1 MLKKLKCLEAK
12 ARLAREITA
21 NNMGVAN
28 STNTI
33 SVASSR
39 SSSMEGSAITNTNLR
54 GVVKTEPLD
63 YELLHLEESERHLQ
77 RDSESAVNNTSNS
90 VTSNTM
96 NNSSN
101 NNNNPPQRYQH
112 VQVQTVPPRQ
122 GLSSNQGT
130 QKVILTPRVE
140 YVQIPVNSCAERNAT
155 VSAASV
161 SPQIIIT
168 RTLPTTTTSSS
179 ALSASSCTSANQ
191 QLAAHSSQQHH
202 IPRRHSASPSH
213 YQRITAINVAQ
224 SSHSAPSSPPP
235 LHHQQQQNSTV
246 GSNQL
251 LQHVRVIQNGRF
263 YDDALGSA
271 TLRRQTVSPP
281 PLQHYSRS
289 APVSPA
295 PGAGFVRRYTPQSP
309 PLLPPPPPAPS
320 ASSTTLS
327 SSGGSTSP
335 TSATGQQYLI
345 AHTPTR
351 KYVLT
356 TSTRQVNVISAKNSS
371 SLSSSTNQQHA
382 YAIPHSS
389 SSTSLQSQPL
399 SIHQHHHQHH
409 QHMNSPSSSSNSSP
423 SPLASSSTN
432 ALQSSTSVSNHIF
445 RTPVVSS
452 SSGHHNNNSIHHHHQ
467 HHHNTNNNSNSNN
480 NTSNTAMRPP
490 PPPPPPKIKH
500 STLGMNVTGALG
512 IGGSGGPGGGSSSSS
527 SISGHCSGLN
537 GSGSSSS
544 LTLSATASSSSTSCP
559 TASNLSPNCEEPSSS
574 IPDLEFDGTTVLCR
588 VCGDKASGFHYGV
601 HSCEGC
607 KGFFRRS
614 IQQKIQYRPC
624 TKNQQCSILR
634 INRNRCQYC
643 RLKKCIAVGMSRDA
657 VRFGRVPKR
666 EKARILAAMQ
676 QSTQNRGQQRA
687 LASELDDQPRLLSAV
702 LRAHLETCEFT
713 KEKVAAMRQR
723 ARECPSYS
731 MPTLLACPLNP
742 APELQSEQE
751 FSQRFAHVIRG
762 VIDFAGM
769 IPGFQLL
776 SQDDKFTLLKAG
788 LFDALFVRLIC
799 MFDSSINSIICLNGQ
814 VMRRDAIQNG
824 ANARFLV
831 DSTFNFAE
839 RMNSMNL
846 SDAEIGLFC
855 AIVLITPDRP
865 GLRNIELIEK
875 MYSRLKG
882 CLQTIINQ
890 NRPDQPEFMSKL
902 LETMPDLRT
911 LSTLHTEKL
920 VVFRTEHKELL
931 RQQMW
936 TMDEEQLSASKSP
949 SGWEDNRMDVEAK
962 SPLGSVSS
970 TESGD
975 LEYQTSSTTPATTHH
990 IHRQPSSLASSAP
1003 LLAATLSGTCPLRT
1017 RANSGSSG
1025 DSNADLDLVGSH
1037 AHLAQNG
1044 LTITPIVRAHSHQQ
1058 LHHHLSVAPA
1068 QHRYRKLDSPTDSG
1082 IESGNEKNE
1091 CGNKVVSSGGS
1102 SSCSSPRSSVDD
1114 ALDCTDGSAANNSQV
1129 TVSVSPVRSPQPT
1142 TAAPSSTS
1150 NSSSSSGSTTS
1161 TSSSST
1167 LKRQIVEDMPV
1178 LKRVLQAP
1186 PLYDTNSLMDE
1197 AYKPHKKFRALR
1209 HREYETAEADA
1220 SSSTSANVNTTSC
1233 IPTAANSPVQQ
1244 SIAAANNAQSPPPP
1258 AATLGVTVQN
1268 QVMVVPQAA
1277 ASPVVAPTVSSPPA
1291 ITHHQSQLHM
1301 HLTRPIPT
1309 NSSGNTNGNT
1319 TQQPI
1324 QQQQQQPSSLS
1335 STHSVLAKSL
1345 MAEPRMT
1352 PEQIKR
1358 SDIIQNYIMR
1368 DAAAANNSNL
1378 LVCSPHAT
1386 GNRSPAPQH
1395 SAVAG
1400 GHHAYAAGSSSPASS
1415 NSPNSNCASPSTTT
1429 VTSMASPP
1437 PSGAAN
1443 RWPGHSVITTTSIN
1457 QRQQSVSPS
1466 SNGSSSSSSTSNS
1479 SSASNASGCQY
1490 FQSPH
1495 STSASVS
1502 PPRPSPS
1509 AMNTPPR
1516 LLELQV
1522 EIADS
1527 QQPLNLSKKSPTPP
1541 PSKLQALVAAATAA
1555 QRYPPAVSADVT
1567 VTATTASSASVATT
1581 TGPASTS
1588 PQVQVHKVMLEA

>member
-1 MLKKLKCLEAK
+1 MKMVMSADSSDCHPSSSSVVVGGEAPSQSAKISVICHITNQIQQQSLNNNNSQQQQQHLTVVEASAASSTTSCPQLIMGRSHLENALKLPPNTSVSAYYQNTKLL
-12 ARLAREITA
+12 TQT
-21 NNMGVAN
+21 NSNMEDPQQQQQQQHMTNYQNSLNQQEYQNRHINFIRTPLRASN
-28 STNTI
+28 STA
-33 SVASSR
+33 ASNSTTPVTDMDTVPTGASTSTSTSSLSSTLAVNALKLNPSSI
-39 SSSMEGSAITNTNLR
+39 SSSMPNLS
-54 GVVKTEPLD
+54 P
-63 YELLHLEESERHLQ
+63 
-77 RDSESAVNNTSNS
+77 
-90 VTSNTM
+90 
-96 NNSSN
+96 NSSSTASSSVIYPPKTSHNSLILSQALQQPCSLNNNNIYHQSLNNIN
-101 NNNNPPQRYQH
+101 NNNNNNNNIVTTSENLNSSYDNFLNYH
-112 VQVQTVPPRQ
+112 H
-122 GLSSNQGT
+122 SNQN
-130 QKVILTPRVE
+130 
-140 YVQIPVNSCAERNAT
+140 VNNNN
-155 VSAASV
+155 
-161 SPQIIIT
+161 
-168 RTLPTTTTSSS
+168 LY
-179 ALSASSCTSANQ
+179 
-191 QLAAHSSQQHH
+191 QQHQH
-202 IPRRHSASPSH
+202 L
-213 YQRITAINVAQ
+213 QQ
-224 SSHSAPSSPPP
+224 
-235 LHHQQQQNSTV
+235 HQQQQ
-246 GSNQL
+246 
-251 LQHVRVIQNGRF
+251 HI
-263 YDDALGSA
+263 AL
-271 TLRRQTVSPP
+271 
-281 PLQHYSRS
+281 
-289 APVSPA
+289 
-295 PGAGFVRRYTPQSP
+295 
-309 PLLPPPPPAPS
+309 
-320 ASSTTLS
+320 
-327 SSGGSTSP
+327 
-335 TSATGQQYLI
+335 
-345 AHTPTR
+345 
-351 KYVLT
+351 
-356 TSTRQVNVISAKNSS
+356 
-371 SLSSSTNQQHA
+371 
-382 YAIPHSS
+382 
-389 SSTSLQSQPL
+389 
-399 SIHQHHHQHH
+399 QHH
-409 QHMNSPSSSSNSSP
+409 QHSSGVVVVAADSRPQTPDYIKSYP
-423 SPLASSSTN
+423 VMDTTVASS
-432 ALQSSTSVSNHIF
+432 VKGE
-445 RTPVVSS
+445 PE
-452 SSGHHNNNSIHHHHQ
+452 
-467 HHHNTNNNSNSNN
+467 
-480 NTSNTAMRPP
+480 
-490 PPPPPPKIKH
+490 
-500 STLGMNVTGALG
+500 
-512 IGGSGGPGGGSSSSS
+512 
-527 SISGHCSGLN
+527 LN
-537 GSGSSSS
+537 
-544 LTLSATASSSSTSCP
+544 
-559 TASNLSPNCEEPSSS
+559 
-574 IPDLEFDGTTVLCR
+574 IEFDGTTVLCR

-687 LASELDDQPRLLSAV
+687 LSGELDDQPRLLSAV

-799 MFDSSINSIICLNGQ
+799 MFDNSINSIICLNGQ

-846 SDAEIGLFC
+846 TDAEIGLFC

-890 NRPDQPEFMSKL
+890 NRPDQPDFMNKL

-936 TMDEEQLSASKSP
+936 SMEDEQPSLSKSP
-949 SGWEDNRMDVEAK
+949 NSWEDHRMDVEAK

-970 TESGD
+970 TESND
-975 LEYQTSSTTPATTHH
+975 LEYQTASTTTANPSPANSTVNHH
-990 IHRQPSSLASSAP
+990 LNHLHTQQTSSLASSAP
-1003 LLAATLSGTCPLRT
+1003 LLAATLSGTCPLRN

-1025 DSNADLDLVGSH
+1025 DSTNELDMVVGSH
-1037 AHLAQNG
+1037 AHLTQNG

-1058 LHHHLSVAPA
+1058 LHHHLTAAANST
-1068 QHRYRKLDSPTDSG
+1068 HRYRKLDSPTDSG

-1091 CGNKVVSSGGS
+1091 CSKNVSSGGS

-1114 ALDCTDGSAANNSQV
+1114 ALDCNEQGQNNANTQV
-1129 TVSVSPVRSPQPT
+1129 SVSVSPVRSPQPL
-1142 TAAPSSTS
+1142 AQQASSTS
-1150 NSSSSSGSTTS
+1150 SNTTSASSNSSA
-1161 TSSSST
+1161 T
-1167 LKRQIVEDMPV
+1167 LKRQIVDDMPV

-1209 HREYETAEADA
+1209 HREYECTEADA
-1220 SSSTSANVNTTSC
+1220 SSSTNTPLSNL
-1233 IPTAANSPVQQ
+1233 P
-1244 SIAAANNAQSPPPP
+1244 AAASSSPTHQLNTNAQSPPP
-1258 AATLGVTVQN
+1258 AVTTNSSIINSTGQN
-1268 QVMVVPQAA
+1268 QQQVILVPQATHSPSAPLA
-1277 ASPVVAPTVSSPPA
+1277 ASPPA
-1291 ITHHQSQLHM
+1291 IAQHQSQLHM
-1301 HLTRPIPT
+1301 HLTRPTPT
-1309 NSSGNTNGNT
+1309 NSNTGSMG
-1319 TQQPI
+1319 
-1324 QQQQQQPSSLS
+1324 QQQTSSLS

-1352 PEQIKR
+1352 PEQMKR

-1368 DAAAANNSNL
+1368 DSQQTASSSNSL
-1378 LVCSPHAT
+1378 LVCSPH
-1386 GNRSPAPQH
+1386 GPGSRSPAPL
-1395 SAVAG
+1395 
-1400 GHHAYAAGSSSPASS
+1400 HHQMQMHNLYNNGS
-1415 NSPNSNCASPSTTT
+1415 NSPNSNCNSPTTTTSTTGINNAL
-1429 VTSMASPP
+1429 ASPP
-1437 PSGAAN
+1437 SSSPAAA
-1443 RWPGHSVITTTSIN
+1443 RWTGHSVITTTTIN

-1466 SNGSSSSSSTSNS
+1466 SNGSSSSSSSTSSSSSSSSSTSSNS
-1479 SSASNASGCQY
+1479 SAGCQY

-1509 AMNTPPR
+1509 QMSTPPR

-1522 EIADS
+1522 DIADS

-1555 QRYPPAVSADVT
+1555 QRYPTVSADVT
-1567 VTATTASSASVATT
+1567 VTATSSNNSTTAAASTT
-1581 TGPASTS
+1581 TTNNNL
-1588 PQVQVHKVMLEA
+1588 QQQKVMLEA

>member
-1 MLKKLKCLEAK
+1 MLKKLKCLEA
-12 ARLAREITA
+12 ANSLAREASASHNQPHNLAQT
-21 NNMGVAN
+21 
-28 STNTI
+28 TTTTTT
-33 SVASSR
+33 SVK
-39 SSSMEGSAITNTNLR
+39 II
-54 GVVKTEPLD
+54 KTEPLD
-63 YELLHLEESERHLQ
+63 FEMLHLEEKDLRERNLT
-77 RDSESAVNNTSNS
+77 RDNETTTTITSSSSSANS
-90 VTSNTM
+90 
-96 NNSSN
+96 SSN
-101 NNNNPPQRYQH
+101 NNNLTAAPPPQRYTH

-122 GLSSNQGT
+122 GITNSGNS

-140 YVQIPVNSCAERNAT
+140 YVQIPNNNSERSMSNGSAT
-155 VSAASV
+155 

-168 RTLPTTTTSSS
+168 RTLQTNNTTVSST
-179 ALSASSCTSANQ
+179 ANNQ
-191 QLAAHSSQQHH
+191 QQQQHQPQHHHSHH
-202 IPRRHSASPSH
+202 IPRRHSASPSQYH
-213 YQRITAINVAQ
+213 RVSLNV
-224 SSHSAPSSPPP
+224 SHHNNNNSHSAPSSPPP
-235 LHHQQQQNSTV
+235 LHHQQQLQQQQQQHHQPQSSLNS
-246 GSNQL
+246 GS
-251 LQHVRVIQNGRF
+251 QHVRVIRDGRL
-263 YDDALGSA
+263 YEETLSNSNA
-271 TLRRQTVSPP
+271 TQRRHSLSPP
-281 PLQHYSRS
+281 PLQHYTRN
-289 APVSPA
+289 APVSTA
-295 PGAGFVRRYTPQSP
+295 NGAGLVRRYTPQSP
-309 PLLPPPPPAPS
+309 PLAAPPPPPPPNA
-320 ASSTTLS
+320 
-327 SSGGSTSP
+327 
-335 TSATGQQYLI
+335 
-345 AHTPTR
+345 
-351 KYVLT
+351 
-356 TSTRQVNVISAKNSS
+356 NS
-371 SLSSSTNQQHA
+371 NQLNA
-382 YAIPHSS
+382 AN
-389 SSTSLQSQPL
+389 T
-399 SIHQHHHQHH
+399 
-409 QHMNSPSSSSNSSP
+409 SSNSQNC
-423 SPLASSSTN
+423 LQAASAAGSAT
-432 ALQSSTSVSNHIF
+432 
-445 RTPVVSS
+445 VSS
-452 SSGHHNNNSIHHHHQ
+452 SSGHHTSSSSTSASSTAATLNQNNN
-467 HHHNTNNNSNSNN
+467 NNCN
-480 NTSNTAMRPP
+480 NTAMRPP
-490 PPPPPPKIKH
+490 PPPPPPKMKH
-500 STLGMNVTGALG
+500 SSLSLNNHGVVMGNS
-512 IGGSGGPGGGSSSSS
+512 SGGGGGLGSVGSMSAATSSTSAHCTQSSQSSSS
-527 SISGHCSGLN
+527 CSMASLN
-537 GSGSSSS
+537 GS
-544 LTLSATASSSSTSCP
+544 
-559 TASNLSPNCEEPSSS
+559 NCEEPSSS

-687 LASELDDQPRLLSAV
+687 LSGELDDQPRLLSAV

-799 MFDSSINSIICLNGQ
+799 MFDNSINSIICLNGQ

-846 SDAEIGLFC
+846 TDAEIGLFC

-890 NRPDQPEFMSKL
+890 NRPDQPDFMNKL

-936 TMDEEQLSASKSP
+936 SMEDEQPSLSKSP
-949 SGWEDNRMDVEAK
+949 NSWEDHRMDVEAK

-970 TESGD
+970 TESND
-975 LEYQTSSTTPATTHH
+975 LEYQTASTTTANPSPANSTVNHH
-990 IHRQPSSLASSAP
+990 LNHLHTQQTSSLASSAP
-1003 LLAATLSGTCPLRT
+1003 LLAATLSGTCPLRN

-1025 DSNADLDLVGSH
+1025 DSTNELDMVVGSH
-1037 AHLAQNG
+1037 AHLTQNG

-1058 LHHHLSVAPA
+1058 LHHHLTAAANST
-1068 QHRYRKLDSPTDSG
+1068 HRYRKLDSPTDSG

-1091 CGNKVVSSGGS
+1091 CSKNVSSGGS

-1114 ALDCTDGSAANNSQV
+1114 ALDCNEQGQNNANTQV
-1129 TVSVSPVRSPQPT
+1129 SVSVSPVRSPQPL
-1142 TAAPSSTS
+1142 AQQASSTS
-1150 NSSSSSGSTTS
+1150 SNTTSASSNSSA
-1161 TSSSST
+1161 T
-1167 LKRQIVEDMPV
+1167 LKRQIVDDMPV

-1209 HREYETAEADA
+1209 HREYECTEADA
-1220 SSSTSANVNTTSC
+1220 SSSTNTPLSNL
-1233 IPTAANSPVQQ
+1233 P
-1244 SIAAANNAQSPPPP
+1244 AAASSSPTHQLNTNAQSPPP
-1258 AATLGVTVQN
+1258 AVTTNSSIINSTGQN
-1268 QVMVVPQAA
+1268 QQQVILVPQATHSPSAPLA
-1277 ASPVVAPTVSSPPA
+1277 ASPPA
-1291 ITHHQSQLHM
+1291 IAQHQSQLHM
-1301 HLTRPIPT
+1301 HLTRPTPT
-1309 NSSGNTNGNT
+1309 NSNTGSMG
-1319 TQQPI
+1319 
-1324 QQQQQQPSSLS
+1324 QQQTSSLS

-1352 PEQIKR
+1352 PEQMKR

-1368 DAAAANNSNL
+1368 DSQQTASSSNSL
-1378 LVCSPHAT
+1378 LVCSPH
-1386 GNRSPAPQH
+1386 GPGSRSPAPL
-1395 SAVAG
+1395 
-1400 GHHAYAAGSSSPASS
+1400 HHQMQMHNLYNNGS
-1415 NSPNSNCASPSTTT
+1415 NSPNSNCNSPTTTTSTTGINNAL
-1429 VTSMASPP
+1429 ASPP
-1437 PSGAAN
+1437 SSSPAAA
-1443 RWPGHSVITTTSIN
+1443 RWTGHSVITTTTIN

-1466 SNGSSSSSSTSNS
+1466 SNGSSSSSSSTSSSSSSSSSTSSNS
-1479 SSASNASGCQY
+1479 SAGCQY

-1509 AMNTPPR
+1509 QMSTPPR

-1522 EIADS
+1522 DIADS

-1555 QRYPPAVSADVT
+1555 QRYPTVSADVT
-1567 VTATTASSASVATT
+1567 VTATSSNNSTTAAASTT
-1581 TGPASTS
+1581 TTNNNL
-1588 PQVQVHKVMLEA
+1588 QQQKVMLEA